1 MGKTSSAGLS
11 RNRIF
16 LLSPANPAGV
26 RARILLGSPPR
37 TKLGHSLREG
47 GVPLGDVYSFISS
60 LYFRGKL
67 TYSRL
72 YSRPP
77 AGVNGI
83 FVITAS
89 GGLVSPDEI
98 FTLEELRKI
107 AAGDVHEKNSA
118 YRVPLERDALLL
130 TDQMGA
136 NCDVVLLGSIATQKY
151 VEPLLAIFR
160 ERLMFPAK
168 FLGRGDMSR
177 GGLLLRCARENVEL
191 EYVPVAGAVNT
202 ETRPAKR
209 RKNPSPRKKRR

>member
-1 MGKTSSAGLS
+1 MGNASSAGLR

-16 LLSPANPAGV
+16 LLSPAYPSGI
-26 RARILLGSPPR
+26 RARMLLGGSPR
-37 TKLGHSLREG
+37 TKLAYSLRDEG
-47 GVPLGDVYSFISS
+47 ASLGDIYSFISS

-72 YSRPP
+72 YARPP
-77 AGVNGI
+77 AGVDGI

-89 GGLVSPDEI
+89 GGLVSPDKVL
-98 FTLEELRKI
+98 TLKELRKI
-107 AAGDVHEKNSA
+107 AAGNVHQRNSA
-118 YRVPLERDALLL
+118 YRVPLERDAMLL

-136 NCDVVLLGSIATQKY
+136 DCDIVLLGSVATLKY

-191 EYVPVAGAVNT
+191 EYVPVAGAVKPK
-202 ETRPAKR
+202 TRSAKKTKDLSS
-209 RKNPSPRKKRR
+209 RKNRR